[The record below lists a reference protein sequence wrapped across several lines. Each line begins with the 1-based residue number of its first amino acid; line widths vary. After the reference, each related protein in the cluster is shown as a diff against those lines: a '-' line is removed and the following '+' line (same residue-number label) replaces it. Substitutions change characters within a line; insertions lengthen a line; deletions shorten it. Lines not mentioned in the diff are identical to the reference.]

1 MYLDDNPDYKTV
13 WQLAHNWAGLDPEK
27 TDAKV
32 IPPVLREYIIRL
44 VLAIR
49 NRVVTARTRD
59 GVIFENNSFIFFFVD
74 MYHYFKT
81 MACLAWDNFDKPY
94 LNSVYVKR
102 EEVINLSIKTYCDFP
117 PCWTPRH
124 LPYESIT
131 TKETK
136 NYRPANETEDR
147 IRCQAIASALWT
159 LDPDIHPVHMVQSL
173 IIQRLG
179 NGNVYS
185 EETIK
190 DWIKSVDP

>member
-1 MYLDDNPDYKTV
+1 M
-13 WQLAHNWAGLDPEK
+13 
-27 TDAKV
+27 
-32 IPPVLREYIIRL
+32 
-44 VLAIR
+44 
-49 NRVVTARTRD
+49 
-59 GVIFENNSFIFFFVD
+59 
-74 MYHYFKT
+74 
-81 MACLAWDNFDKPY
+81 
-94 LNSVYVKR
+94 YVKR

-117 PCWTPRH
+117 PCWTPKR

-190 DWIKSVDP
+190 DWIKSVDPQKNRKKGAPPKLQYKIDLKKEPQLED